1 MAAIVLAFIF
11 RMSRRSSVTAD
22 NVIDDL
28 PVVELPV
35 QQPEMVPA

>member
-1 MAAIVLAFIF
+1 
-11 RMSRRSSVTAD
+11 MSRRSSVTAD